1 MHMAQFFLGESNLP
15 SLSPGEH
22 GPQHWIWEPHIRFK
36 DSTPNPHVLAQRGG
50 LQVGRSAL

>member
-1 MHMAQFFLGESNLP
+1 MAQLFLGESNLP

-50 LQVGRSAL
+50 LQVGRSALR